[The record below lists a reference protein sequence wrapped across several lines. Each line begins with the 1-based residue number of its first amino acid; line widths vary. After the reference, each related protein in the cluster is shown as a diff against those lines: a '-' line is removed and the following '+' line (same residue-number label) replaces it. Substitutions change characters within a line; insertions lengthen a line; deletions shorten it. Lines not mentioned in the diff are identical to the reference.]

1 MLQENSL
8 KKKNIDTFTL
18 IMELRKMK
26 VGEEKIIGG
35 HRIKKISKYR
45 YDYLCSCCMGRSI
58 AYGKR

>member
-1 MLQENSL
+1 
-8 KKKNIDTFTL
+8 
-18 IMELRKMK
+18 MK